1 MSYIVGR
8 WYNSEGEPRYEAWT
22 DDKPGKMH
30 ELMRNWVATG
40 ATVEMLDFV
49 PDDRKLPDGSR
60 YGCVSRVMRW
70 VGHFDKEEQD

>member
-1 MSYIVGR
+1 
-8 WYNSEGEPRYEAWT
+8 
-22 DDKPGKMH
+22 MH
-30 ELMRNWVATG
+30 ELMRNWVTTG

-70 VGHFDKEEQD
+70 VGHFDKEEQS